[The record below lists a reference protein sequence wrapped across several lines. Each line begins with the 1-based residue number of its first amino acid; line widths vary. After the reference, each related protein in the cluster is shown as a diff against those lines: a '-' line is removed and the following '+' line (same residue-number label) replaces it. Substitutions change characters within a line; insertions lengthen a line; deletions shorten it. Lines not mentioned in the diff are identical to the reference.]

1 MNKIFSLCLLSLFL
15 LSLMA
20 SPGFSQKATD
30 ILEKVIEARGG
41 KKVLESIKDTTMS
54 GFWEFTHLGIKNKID
69 VKPLSIPMKF
79 YHKEPNK
86 FLLSFEE
93 VGKVTTAQAFDGET
107 AWMVNSQTGIAKEES
122 SEELKKLAMIQAFNF
137 GNSALLHPEKY
148 GITYTYKGKEDFKG
162 WDFLEGLDCFVL
174 EQTFSNG
181 NKAYLYVDSKT
192 HLIHTIKDTMGRI
205 WGRGIIFWNYKKVGG
220 VMFAN
225 SITFKYDQWST
236 MTVKEVI
243 FNTGLEDSLFKRS
256 K

>member
-1 MNKIFSLCLLSLFL
+1 MKKIFSLCLLSLFL

-20 SPGFSQKATD
+20 SFGFSQKAAD
-30 ILEKVIEARGG
+30 ILEKMIEAKGG
-41 KKVLESIKDTTMS
+41 RKVLESIKDTTMS
-54 GFWEFTHLGIKNKID
+54 CWIDTTHPFLKQEISPPG
-69 VKPLSIPMKF
+69 IPMKF
-79 YHKEPNK
+79 YHKEPDK
-86 FLLSFEE
+86 FRQDIGEMGKGSFI
-93 VGKVTTAQAFDGET
+93 VLGYDGET
-107 AWMVNSQTGIAKEES
+107 SWKFDPLTRISNEPPEEQ
-122 SEELKKLAMIQAFNF
+122 EWAMIKAFNL